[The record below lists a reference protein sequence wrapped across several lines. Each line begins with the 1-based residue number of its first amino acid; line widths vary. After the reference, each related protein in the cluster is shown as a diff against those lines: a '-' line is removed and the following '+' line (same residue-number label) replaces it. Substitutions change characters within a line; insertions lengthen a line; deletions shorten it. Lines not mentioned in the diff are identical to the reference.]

1 VDHRSTICT
10 KYEIPNTDLG
20 ARTRRP
26 DHRLSHVLRARDT
39 PAAGR
44 SSAQTLNRAQVYFF
58 DHNQGIDL
66 PSSWRLQSW
75 NGSSYVDVPG
85 ASAYPVLANQY
96 NTVISPR

>member
-1 VDHRSTICT
+1 
-10 KYEIPNTDLG
+10 
-20 ARTRRP
+20 
-26 DHRLSHVLRARDT
+26 
-39 PAAGR
+39 
-44 SSAQTLNRAQVYFF
+44 VYFF
-58 DHNQGIDL
+58 DDNQGIDL